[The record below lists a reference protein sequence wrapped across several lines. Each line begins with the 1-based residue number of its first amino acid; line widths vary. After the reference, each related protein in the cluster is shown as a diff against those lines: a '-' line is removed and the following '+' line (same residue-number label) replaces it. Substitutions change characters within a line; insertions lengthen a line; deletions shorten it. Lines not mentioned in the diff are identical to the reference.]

1 MSCFRPEK
9 KRSVPNKVWKGLVS
23 TLQKKLKS
31 LETSRFRSNKTCQ
44 YRLQHHHHLYDC
56 HFKHSYHDQKED
68 DYGIHAINMAGPLL
82 IESTHARY
90 LDMERKI
97 NRAVFVTS
105 DTVRGYE
112 GCNKEEGGV
121 AMVETGDDEQ
131 EAGDKSDDGTSFASC
146 ETTELLNYR
155 TCIDEKLTFV
165 FILSRVLVISE
176 GNGRRLS
183 GSMGC
188 VYHRGVRCCMSLDS
202 ADLTEAKVWFL
213 RWTRVVRAREREP
226 EKARLASS
234 SKEIGVSLAW
244 TALASS
250 VYSEP
255 SPSRIRSDRF
265 SMSTGAPRMAS
276 SSALALMVCRN
287 SETPRDPLVSCVVV
301 PGMDEEQHGVDVF
314 AEEFISKMKGIWRQ
328 ENQKSEEDCIESW
341 KEHRVD
347 AIAEDFMNKTRGSW
361 KLEKQKSVEEY
372 IQRWARLHEYY

>member
-9 KRSVPNKVWKGLVS
+9 KRSAPNKLWKGLVS

-44 YRLQHHHHLYDC
+44 YRLQHHHHHLYDC
-56 HFKHSYHDQKED
+56 HFKHSYHDQRED
-68 DYGIHAINMAGPLL
+68 DYGIHTINMAGPLL

-90 LDMERKI
+90 LDMERKM
-97 NRAVFVTS
+97 NRAVFVTN

-146 ETTELLNYR
+146 ETTE
-155 TCIDEKLTFV
+155 
-165 FILSRVLVISE
+165 
-176 GNGRRLS
+176 
-183 GSMGC
+183 
-188 VYHRGVRCCMSLDS
+188 
-202 ADLTEAKVWFL
+202 
-213 RWTRVVRAREREP
+213 
-226 EKARLASS
+226 
-234 SKEIGVSLAW
+234 
-244 TALASS
+244 
-250 VYSEP
+250 
-255 SPSRIRSDRF
+255 
-265 SMSTGAPRMAS
+265 
-276 SSALALMVCRN
+276 
-287 SETPRDPLVSCVVV
+287 
-301 PGMDEEQHGVDVF
+301 QHGVDAF
-314 AEEFISKMKGIWRQ
+314 AEEFISKMKGIWRH

-347 AIAEDFMNKTRGSW
+347 AIAEDFINKTRGSW

>member
-68 DYGIHAINMAGPLL
+68 DYGIHATNMAEPLL
-82 IESTHARY
+82 IESTHASY

-97 NRAVFVTS
+97 NRA
-105 DTVRGYE
+105 
-112 GCNKEEGGV
+112 
-121 AMVETGDDEQ
+121 TGDDEQ

-146 ETTELLNYR
+146 ETTE
-155 TCIDEKLTFV
+155 K
-165 FILSRVLVISE
+165 
-176 GNGRRLS
+176 
-183 GSMGC
+183 
-188 VYHRGVRCCMSLDS
+188 
-202 ADLTEAKVWFL
+202 
-213 RWTRVVRAREREP
+213 
-226 EKARLASS
+226 
-234 SKEIGVSLAW
+234 
-244 TALASS
+244 
-250 VYSEP
+250 
-255 SPSRIRSDRF
+255 
-265 SMSTGAPRMAS
+265 
-276 SSALALMVCRN
+276 
-287 SETPRDPLVSCVVV
+287 
-301 PGMDEEQHGVDVF
+301 HGVDAF

-347 AIAEDFMNKTRGSW
+347 AIAEDFINKTRGSW